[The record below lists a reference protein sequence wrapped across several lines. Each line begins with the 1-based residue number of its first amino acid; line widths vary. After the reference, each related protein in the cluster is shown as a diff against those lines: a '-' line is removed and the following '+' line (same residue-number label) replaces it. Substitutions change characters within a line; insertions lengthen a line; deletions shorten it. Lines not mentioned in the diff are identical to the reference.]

1 MLGEKLKALRM
12 EKGITQEQLGEI
24 FGVSAQAVS
33 RWENDTA
40 DPDISLLPGLAIYFD
55 VTVDALLGMDVIK
68 KQESINQIYGEINRF
83 MVNGKFEEA
92 VAFIREK
99 MKIYPGDLGLMMSL
113 GETLA
118 RLSDDPACRTEA
130 IRIGEEILQNGKVS
144 MKGKGTTA
152 ANLLFLYVRDRN
164 REKSARLIKSLPHI
178 WESRAMLAPEMEDG
192 KEYEAALRLGM
203 EKAIV
208 LFYRRLQAMD
218 TRKYGATPEY
228 IQLGVDFKPSESME
242 IMLERIRDFLIPS

>member
-178 WESRAMLAPEMEDG
+178 WESREMLAPEMEDG

>member
-68 KQESINQIYGEINRF
+68 KQESINQIHGEINRF

-178 WESRAMLAPEMEDG
+178 WESREMLAPEMEDG

-208 LFYRRLQAMD
+208 FFYRRLQAMD

-228 IQLGVDFKPSESME
+228 IQLGVDFKPPESME

>member
-68 KQESINQIYGEINRF
+68 KQESINQIHGEINRF

-164 REKSARLIKSLPHI
+164 REKSARLIKFLPHI
-178 WESRAMLAPEMEDG
+178 WESREMLAPEMEDG

-242 IMLERIRDFLIPS
+242 IMLERIRDFLLPS

>member
-68 KQESINQIYGEINRF
+68 KQESINQVHGEINRF

-144 MKGKGTTA
+144 MNGKGTTA

-178 WESRAMLAPEMEDG
+178 WESREMLAPEMEDG

-228 IQLGVDFKPSESME
+228 IQLGVDFKPPESME

>member
-164 REKSARLIKSLPHI
+164 REKSARLIKFLPHI
-178 WESRAMLAPEMEDG
+178 WESREMLAPEMEDG